1 MSWLRL
7 AGLLVAITLWTATGA
22 WAAGVF
28 VTDQL
33 EIPLRSGPTLE
44 YRIVRMLPSGAPVE
58 PLEEKEGWSRVRT
71 GAGEEGWVLTRYL
84 TTQPPKGPLLEAAR
98 RELESAR
105 AEAAQHKASLDATR
119 AERDRAGAD
128 ARRLQGRLDEVETEL
143 AAWKAANQD
152 VMALRDRAEA
162 LRAAQEGAEAELEH
176 LRAENQSLKA
186 RETFYWFFSG
196 VVVLLLGWVLG
207 YVYASSRQR
216 AKSHSRLR
224 L

>member
-1 MSWLRL
+1 MSWFRL
-7 AGLLVAITLWTATGA
+7 AGSLVAITLWTATGA
-22 WAAGVF
+22 SGAVF

-44 YRIVRMLPSGAPVE
+44 YRILRMLPSGAPVE
-58 PLEEKEGWSRVRT
+58 QLEDKEGWSRVRT

-84 TTQPPKGPLLEAAR
+84 TTQPPRGPLLDAAR
-98 RELESAR
+98 RDLELAR

-119 AERDRAGAD
+119 AERDRAAAD
-128 ARRLQGRLDEVETEL
+128 GRRLQGRLEEVETEF
-143 AAWKAANQD
+143 AAWKAINQD
-152 VMALRDRAEA
+152 VMALRDRAEE
-162 LRAAQEGAEAELEH
+162 LRAAQEGAQAELER
-176 LRAENQSLKA
+176 LRVENQSLKA